1 MSNLNDN
8 PFADPF
14 ADPSVQQATRPS
26 ESNTSNE
33 EYNPFSN
40 QPANSKPPAAAPVAP
55 TVPTTTQPQ
64 SSDELFR
71 QQEELRRREQE
82 LQRRQQEF
90 ERRQS
95 SGAGAG
101 AAGGT
106 GGRNGQSH
114 NWPPIPAI
122 VPIEPCFYQDV
133 DVEIPVQFQE
143 TVKMVYYVYLVY
155 VFALVANV
163 IASFVYLLSGA
174 GNVGIFFLSIIQL
187 ILFTPCAFLF
197 WFRPVYKA
205 FRDDSSFNFM
215 IFFFVLFFH
224 SIFCLV
230 QALGFS
236 TYACGWT
243 NTIAVYGEHVLVG
256 LVMTVSALAF
266 TVAFVGMVFSLLK
279 VHRFYRGAG
288 FSFDKARKEFS
299 DGVMA
304 DRNVQNA
311 ANAATRAAASHVV
324 NEAASGRY

>member
-26 ESNTSNE
+26 EGSTSTE
-33 EYNPFSN
+33 EYNPFTN
-40 QPANSKPPAAAPVAP
+40 QPVISKPPASVSVAP
-55 TVPTTTQPQ
+55 SVPTTA

-95 SGAGAG
+95 AGV
-101 AAGGT
+101 GGGPSST
-106 GGRNGQSH
+106 RGNAIH
-114 NWPPIPAI
+114 NWPPIPTV

-155 VFALVANV
+155 VFALVSNV
-163 IASFVYLLSGA
+163 IASLVYLLSGA
-174 GNVGIFFLSIIQL
+174 GSVGIFFLAIIQL
-187 ILFTPCAFLF
+187 ILFTPCSFLF

-224 SIFCLV
+224 SIFCLI

-266 TVAFVGMVFSLLK
+266 TVAFIGMVFSLLK
-279 VHRFYRGAG
+279 VHSFYRGAG

-311 ANAATRAAASHVV
+311 ANAASRAAASHVI
-324 NEAASGRY
+324 NEAAAGRY